1 MNRSALRLLFVAAV
15 LVLSA
20 MPAFAVSLGQVQ
32 MQSGLGQPLL
42 AYIPVYDAGQAELQ
56 RLDVRL
62 APEDAFRRLGLDR
75 DRYRELR
82 IELTEDENGRPVIQ
96 LSSELAFNEPV
107 FSLLLE
113 TRVGNGVGQVKEFT
127 ALVDPP
133 FIARAAIQT
142 IETPAVT
149 LTPVISAPQTPTQR
163 TPAVST
169 GTRPAP
175 PQAAKAPVK
184 PAAKTQAPQPA
195 AQAAVKAP
203 PRAVSPPQAI
213 PQIPATPGNQREV
226 VSGESLYSV
235 ALEHQ
240 KKLGDAAINL
250 NQMMTAIQRANSQA
264 FIRGDRN
271 LLKRGSVLR
280 MPDAAQVRALL
291 PEDSANLLNSQWAR
305 SVQAQPAPALDS
317 ANRLASAPRP
327 AATQPPAAKPDSVT
341 QGRLRIVPTVG
352 NMNNAGSQS
361 GASGA
366 GTGSELRVEGAVSQE
381 EYAARQ
387 VEITN
392 LKNQLDEAAKL
403 QAESA
408 RLIELQST
416 QIKQL
421 TQRMQEIDAGAV
433 ESAASAQTDSPQ
445 QSAGSP
451 WYSSPFA
458 LLAGLLLIAAAL
470 GFVLK
475 RRR

>member
-1 MNRSALRLLFVAAV
+1 MNRKAFRVLFFAAV
-15 LVLSA
+15 LALA
-20 MPAFAVSLGQVQ
+20 AGPAFAVSLGQVQ

-96 LSSELAFNEPV
+96 LSSEQAFNEPV

-149 LTPVISAPQTPTQR
+149 LTPVIAAPQTQTAR
-163 TPAVST
+163 TPTVPTGASPAPAQTAKAPAKPAAKMSAPPST
-169 GTRPAP
+169 GRA
-175 PQAAKAPVK
+175 AAKAP
-184 PAAKTQAPQPA
+184 
-195 AQAAVKAP
+195 
-203 PRAVSPPQAI
+203 PRTVSPPQAI
-213 PQIPATPGNQREV
+213 PQIPATPDNQREV

-305 SVQAQPAPALDS
+305 SVQAQPALDS

-327 AATQPPAAKPDSVT
+327 AAAQSPASKPDAVT

-352 NMNNAGSQS
+352 NMSNAGSQS
-361 GASGA
+361 GASGT

-381 EYAARQ
+381 DYAARQ
-387 VEITN
+387 VEITD
-392 LKNQLDEAAKL
+392 LKNQLEEAAKL
-403 QAESA
+403 QAEST

-421 TQRMQEIDAGAV
+421 TERMQEIDA
-433 ESAASAQTDSPQ
+433 AAGTTTGSAQ
-445 QSAGSP
+445 AGAPPESNDSP
-451 WYSSPFA
+451 WYASPFV
-458 LLAGLLLIAAAL
+458 LLAGLLLLAAAL
-470 GFVLK
+470 GFALK

>member
-1 MNRSALRLLFVAAV
+1 MNRKALRVLFVAAV
-15 LVLSA
+15 LALA
-20 MPAFAVSLGQVQ
+20 AGPAFAVSLGQVR

-56 RLDVRL
+56 ALDVRL

-75 DRYRELR
+75 DRYRELD
-82 IELTEDENGRPVIQ
+82 IELVEDENGRPVIQ
-96 LSSELAFNEPV
+96 LSSEQAFNEPV

-113 TRVGNGVGQVKEFT
+113 TRVGSGVGQIKEFT

-149 LTPVISAPQTPTQR
+149 LTPVIAAPQTPAVR
-163 TPAVST
+163 TPKVPT
-169 GTRPAP
+169 GTAPAP
-175 PQAAKAPVK
+175 VQATKAPAK
-184 PAAKTQAPQPA
+184 PAAKP
-195 AQAAVKAP
+195 QAAPAPVKAAAKAA
-203 PRAVSPPQAI
+203 PRADSPSPAI
-213 PQIPATPGNQREV
+213 PQIPATPDNQREV

-264 FIRGDRN
+264 FIRGDSN

-305 SVQAQPAPALDS
+305 SVQAQPALDS

-327 AATQPPAAKPDSVT
+327 AVAQTPASKPDTVT

-352 NMNNAGSQS
+352 NMSNAGSQS
-361 GASGA
+361 GASGT

-381 EYAARQ
+381 DYAARQ
-387 VEITN
+387 VEITD
-392 LKNQLDEAAKL
+392 LKNQLEEAAKL
-403 QAESA
+403 QAEST

-421 TQRMQEIDAGAV
+421 TERMQEIDA
-433 ESAASAQTDSPQ
+433 AAGTTTGSAQAGAPPES
-445 QSAGSP
+445 SASP
-451 WYSSPFA
+451 WYASPFV
-458 LLAGLLLIAAAL
+458 LLAGLLLLAAAL
-470 GFVLK
+470 GFALK